1 MKESPETD
9 KLSKRLGNSVLIF
22 SPSDLDELCNVVELC
37 HKYRHK
43 VLCGT
48 FGIQQK
54 NKFT

>member
-9 KLSKRLGNSVLIF
+9 KFSKRLGNSVLIF